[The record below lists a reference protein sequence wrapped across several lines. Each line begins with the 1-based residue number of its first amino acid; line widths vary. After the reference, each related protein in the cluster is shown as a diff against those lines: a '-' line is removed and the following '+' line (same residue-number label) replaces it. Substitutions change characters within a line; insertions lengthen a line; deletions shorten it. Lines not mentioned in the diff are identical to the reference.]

1 MYPRLSLSLSYHRQL
16 FLPLKQA
23 LFQSFSCLE
32 ANCIST
38 IFDKSVWLK
47 SGTFIL
53 QYYKIKNRPES
64 LLSFHYNQTHGG
76 TCLVLLPSRPDTL
89 HKPTIVLAFRQ
100 RIVYLIFHSLTSLFN
115 FFRWRSFRKSQSKS
129 SHIRLLKCHLL
140 HMLGG

>member
-1 MYPRLSLSLSYHRQL
+1 MNQKTSKVEKEFYLRCSYLTLSVL
-16 FLPLKQA
+16 
-23 LFQSFSCLE
+23 
-32 ANCIST
+32 
-38 IFDKSVWLK
+38 FDKEPK
-47 SGTFIL
+47 N
-53 QYYKIKNRPES
+53 KKNRPES

-100 RIVYLIFHSLTSLFN
+100 RIVYLIFHSLTSLFLIS
-115 FFRWRSFRKSQSKS
+115 FFAGGAFGKSQSKS